1 VTIRLVSYL
10 SPGLPE
16 GLFEAIGRSIGKR
29 VGAPV
34 DVEFVRSRSGPSAGR
49 SEPFDGPDLIFV
61 CGPSYVELRRR
72 GEAALVPSA
81 PVFADPRNGG
91 RTVYFFDVVVA
102 ARSGA
107 RRLDELRDRKWAV
120 NDDRSLSGF
129 GCVIAALGPDVAAV
143 WSGGHDASVEMV
155 LDGSADCASVD
166 ANYLRRRG
174 TDGLRVVHT
183 FGPHPIQPLVARP
196 SFERVDAVVEALC
209 ARI

>member
-1 VTIRLVSYL
+1 
-10 SPGLPE
+10 
-16 GLFEAIGRSIGKR
+16 
-29 VGAPV
+29 
-34 DVEFVRSRSGPSAGR
+34 
-49 SEPFDGPDLIFV
+49 
-61 CGPSYVELRRR
+61 
-72 GEAALVPSA
+72 
-81 PVFADPRNGG
+81 VFADPRNGG
-91 RTVYFFDVVVA
+91 RPVYFSDVVVA
-102 ARSGA
+102 AGSGA

-209 ARI
+209 GQDLTSWGVVTFAAVDDSDYPDSLDLAASTFRSAR